1 MNIIEA
7 TIEKLDD
14 PFGILTGDRYEI
26 FLMLDVDQDDDL
38 FSENGMMLKLIVVVE
53 QSNYKIAQ
61 YDFIEKS
68 TEKIVDFALDEEE
81 KEPVLSYCKKL
92 IAVEESEKS
101 EMN

>member
-61 YDFIEKS
+61 YDFIEKT
-68 TEKIVDFALDEEE
+68 TEKVVDFALDEEE
-81 KEPVLSYCKKL
+81 EEPVLSYCKKL